1 MKKRELLKMIEET
14 GSKYIRL
21 SNEEGEIV
29 VPQNSPKY
37 NIEARCESIE
47 KVLKPDSIYPDGL
60 YYIELRPSSAG
71 HPVKFKFY
79 KGTEKSLSEPEKKS
93 TAPVVLHS
101 DNARFD
107 AIEKRLETLCDL
119 LENDPGPEPIN
130 DMPAPP
136 TGTNLNDVL
145 ISYAPL
151 ADNLLKTFTEGLKQQ
166 QSPQQQQQQQPN
178 DKKQISNFIASLLGE
193 LYIAKSDYDL
203 IEAYLE
209 SLKQVDPVI
218 CTNVCAIL
226 NNHASETTS

>member
-37 NIEARCESIE
+37 NIDVRCESIE

-60 YYIELRPSSAG
+60 YYIELRPSAAG

-93 TAPVVLHS
+93 ITPAIQPYDNSRIDALEKKIESLCELMENEPDEPLQEQPVS
-101 DNARFD
+101 NSG
-107 AIEKRLETLCDL
+107 T
-119 LENDPGPEPIN
+119 GIN
-130 DMPAPP
+130 DVILGFM
-136 TGTNLNDVL
+136 
-145 ISYAPL
+145 PL
-151 ADNLLKTFTEGLKQQ
+151 ADTLIKVFTERKQQ
-166 QSPQQQQQQQPN
+166 QPIHQVKRE
-178 DKKQISNFIASLLGE
+178 DKTLISQFIANLLGE

-203 IEAYLE
+203 ISAYLDA
-209 SLKQVDPVI
+209 LQKTDPEIHEKVYS
-218 CTNVCAIL
+218 IL
-226 NNHASETTS
+226 NSHASETTA

>member
-14 GSKYIRL
+14 GSKFIRL

-71 HPVKFKFY
+71 HPVKFKYY

-93 TAPVVLHS
+93 TAPVVPNS

-107 AIEKRLETLCDL
+107 AIEKRLEALCDL

-130 DMPAPP
+130 DMPVSNPG
-136 TGTNLNDVL
+136 TGINDVIL
-145 ISYAPL
+145 GFMPL
-151 ADNLLKTFTEGLKQQ
+151 ADTLIKAFTEKR
-166 QSPQQQQQQQPN
+166 QQQQPEVKQR
-178 DKKQISNFIASLLGE
+178 DTKQIANFIASLLGE

-218 CTNVCAIL
+218 HAEVYSIL
-226 NNHASETTS
+226 NSHASETTS

>member
-79 KGTEKSLSEPEKKS
+79 KGTDKNLSEPEKKS
-93 TAPVVLHS
+93 TIPAIQHYDTS
-101 DNARFD
+101 RID

-119 LENDPGPEPIN
+119 LENDPEPETMQDMPVSNPGTGIN
-130 DMPAPP
+130 DVILGFM
-136 TGTNLNDVL
+136 
-145 ISYAPL
+145 PL
-151 ADNLLKTFTEGLKQQ
+151 ADTLIKAFTEKRN
-166 QSPQQQQQQQPN
+166 QQQPEVKQD
-178 DKKQISNFIASLLGE
+178 DKRPISNFVAALLGE
-193 LYIAKSDYDL
+193 LYIAKGDYDL
-203 IEAYLE
+203 IEAFLE
-209 SLKQVDPVI
+209 SLKQVDPDIHSMVYS
-218 CTNVCAIL
+218 IL
-226 NNHASETTS
+226 NSHASEKPA